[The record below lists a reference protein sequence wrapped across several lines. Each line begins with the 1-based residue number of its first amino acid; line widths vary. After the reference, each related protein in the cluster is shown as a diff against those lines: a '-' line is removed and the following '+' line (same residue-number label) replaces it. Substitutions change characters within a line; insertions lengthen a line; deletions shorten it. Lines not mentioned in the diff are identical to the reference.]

1 MDSNGAGNGRGAG
14 RRERQGDGT
23 ISLLGATRT
32 PLEPGIERLTL
43 ETDRGDIGGFLHPAA
58 PDERIGPAA
67 VVWVGGAGGGTEGPA
82 GGLYHTLAE
91 RLAPQGITSLRLH
104 YRRPNQLRDCIA
116 DVLVALAWL
125 EDAGGTTRAALVGHS
140 FGGAVVIDAGALS
153 PIVKDVIALSS
164 QTYGADLVGEVSPR
178 MLLLI
183 HGDADRVLPAD
194 CSRRL
199 YAAASEPRELVIYP
213 GAGHGLDEC
222 AAALHDRVYEHLLAQ
237 LRPLAG

>member
-1 MDSNGAGNGRGAG
+1 MVSNGAGGH
-14 RRERQGDGT
+14 ERQGDGT
-23 ISLLGATRT
+23 ISLLSATRA
-32 PLEPGIERLTL
+32 PLEPGVERLTL
-43 ETDRGDIGGFLHPAA
+43 ATDRGDISGFLHPAA
-58 PDERIGPAA
+58 PDAGIGPAA
-67 VVWVGGAGGGTEGPA
+67 VIWVSGAGGGTEGPA

-104 YRRPNQLRDCIA
+104 YRHPNQLRDCIA

-125 EDAGGTTRAALVGHS
+125 EDTGGTTRAALVGHS

-178 MLLLI
+178 TLLLI
-183 HGDADRVLPAD
+183 HGAADTVLPAD

-199 YAAASEPRELVIYP
+199 YAAASDPRELVIYP

-222 AAALHDRVYEHLLAQ
+222 AADLHDRVYEHLLAQ
-237 LRPLAG
+237 LRPLTS